1 MCNSRECAAYL
12 KKNAAYDRAMREFR
26 KKWESYGRVTGTITL
41 KRLSEGERRA
51 LGGIIGTSISAKE
64 KETKLSFRRFEEGLQ
79 QTRYAPIVMKEVLEA
94 YFEMPIYTNREK
106 TEQLQQRKDN
116 FFENTAG
123 FFKENSSETSVTI
136 EWITAMRNEK
146 KYGYQILMK
155 EFAQDSDCAAN
166 LMKNVGNALISID
179 EMRDEWKLLAVFAA
193 EISGNPHYFDRGSV
207 AAQLLTH
214 AICFMLKCEEPRN
227 AYEWR
232 ECLQS
237 VGILSDTIASMV
249 HALGVHIETSEGLHA
264 GFEAFCMRKEPY
276 AITAE
281 NLKSVT
287 AAKAENNKV
296 YAVENE
302 MVFLHLAEKAK
313 KSDATLLC
321 TSGQLRMAAF
331 KLLDILVQN
340 GAEVFYSGDLDPE
353 GMDIADNL
361 WKRYGNAIHLWHM
374 APEDYEKSISDE
386 MLSERQMVKLERLTN
401 PILLRTADS
410 LKQRGKAGYQE
421 HLLSELSADIAN
433 S

>member
-12 KKNAAYDRAMREFR
+12 KKNTAYGRAMREFR

-41 KRLSEGERRA
+41 KRTSESERRA
-51 LGGIIGTSISAKE
+51 LSGIIGTSLNEEDI
-64 KETKLSFRRFEEGLQ
+64 KLSFKRFEEGLQ
-79 QTRYAPIVMKEVLEA
+79 QTRYAPVDMKEVLEA
-94 YFEMPIYTNREK
+94 YFEMPIYTKREK
-106 TEQLQQRKDN
+106 TELQQQRKDS
-116 FFENTAG
+116 FFEDAVY
-123 FFKENSSETSVTI
+123 FFKENSSELSVAI
-136 EWITAMRNEK
+136 EWITAMRHEK

-155 EFAQDSDCAAN
+155 EFAQDGDCAEN
-166 LMKNVGNALISID
+166 LVRNMGSALISID
-179 EMRDEWKLLAVFAA
+179 KMRDEWKLLAVFAA

-287 AAKAENNKV
+287 AAKADHNKV
-296 YAVENE
+296 YVVENE

-313 KSDATLLC
+313 ESNATLLC

-331 KLLDILVQN
+331 KLLDLLVRG
-340 GAEVFYSGDLDPE
+340 GAEIFYSGDLDPE
-353 GMDIADNL
+353 GMDIADRL
-361 WKRYGNAIHLWHM
+361 WKRYGNAVHLWHM
-374 APEDYEKSISDE
+374 DAGDYEKSISEE
-386 MLSERQMVKLERLTN
+386 MLSERQMAKLERLVN
-401 PILLRTADS
+401 PILRRTAES
-410 LKQRGKAGYQE
+410 LRQSGKAGYQE